1 MSPFKIKSAM
11 LIMLM
16 LFCAVSSSF
25 AVERL
30 SVKPGGVVLQ
40 GARSYRGAVMSAY
53 QRAYAMNFEIWK
65 PVDLPAG
72 WYATFDGFPV
82 AQIAENRWVYGQ
94 MNTAGTIQP
103 TNILVGSVIPS
114 NVPGLAR
121 IAALWSWGR
130 DLNSPEFLSIRDKR
144 VNRIGWLKTDYL
156 NTIIAW
162 HTQKGGV
169 YIWTGSKWRR
179 FEPNPGEYTWQMI
192 KRLTPYISDELRKN
206 GAYFYGGEP
215 LEVADLARQWGLI
228 WGGRVI
234 LRDLK
239 YYEHDGDGTETSST
253 TTTSLGGSSGTSHES
268 PSAPQEQS
276 RSEGQWDVD

>member
-1 MSPFKIKSAM
+1 M

-16 LFCAVSSSF
+16 LLCAVSSSF

-30 SVKPGGVVLQ
+30 SVQPGGVVLQ

-94 MNTAGTIQP
+94 MNTTGTIQP
-103 TNILVGSVIPS
+103 TDVLVGSVIPS
-114 NVPGLAR
+114 SVPGLAR

-130 DLNSPEFLSIRDKR
+130 DINSPEFLSIKDKR

-169 YIWTGSKWRR
+169 YIWLGNKWRR

-192 KRLTPYISDELRKN
+192 KRLTPYISDHLRKN

-215 LEVADLARQWGLI
+215 LEVADLARQWGFI

-234 LRDLK
+234 LSDLK
-239 YYEHDGDGTETSST
+239 YYEHERGGDSKSAST
-253 TTTSLGGSSGTSHES
+253 TTSFGGSSGTSHEA
-268 PSAPQEQS
+268 PSEPQQQS
-276 RSEGQWDVD
+276 RNEGQWDVD

>member
-1 MSPFKIKSAM
+1 M

-144 VNRIGWLKTDYL
+144 VNRIGWLKTEYL

-228 WGGRVI
+228 WGGRVVI
-234 LRDLK
+234 ESMNSMG
-239 YYEHDGDGTETSST
+239 YDGGNDGTSG
-253 TTTSLGGSSGTSHES
+253 TTSLRDTSTS
-268 PSAPQEQS
+268 TGDNTTTPAPQNNNNNN
-276 RSEGQWDVD
+276 GQWDVD